1 VWFNVKRKLTEMA
14 AWIQATAQHMDDGL
28 VTGVSIDSR
37 TVQAGD
43 LFIPFRGEQVNG
55 HQYVHRAIEQ
65 GAVASLWMTDEPN
78 PPADVA
84 LIFVDNPELAL
95 QEMARA
101 YRTTLQCT
109 VIGITGSNGKTSTK
123 DLVASVLSPYF
134 NVRKTEGNFNNE
146 LGLPLTILSLD
157 DKTEYA
163 VLEMGMSGFGE
174 ISFLSKLAKPDYV
187 VITNIGEAHM
197 LDLGSREGIAKA
209 KFEIIDG
216 LVEGGKLYYD
226 GDESLLK
233 SLVVQRADVPAISFG
248 YAASNDL
255 SLKAVDSNDTGSRF
269 TTSGLQNEQF
279 TIPVYGA
286 HQVKN
291 TLTAILIANEA
302 GLNTNDI
309 AKALKNA
316 VLTDMRMQPIQAKN
330 GALFINDAYNA
341 APTSVRAA
349 LSFIKETNLRPKKW
363 LVLGDMLELGDD
375 EQAYHEGLAEQIADM
390 NLEGAL
396 LYGPRMKWLY
406 DELEKRKVQT
416 RLVWSK
422 DDYVPITEVIQ
433 NETNDESVILVKGSR
448 GMALENIIESI
459 NHRDDVK

>member
-1 VWFNVKRKLTEMA
+1 VKQQLIEIA
-14 AWIQATAQHMDDGL
+14 GWLQAEGQCLGGVMIG
-28 VTGVSIDSR
+28 GVSIDSR
-37 TVQAGD
+37 KIGKGD

-55 HQYVHRAIEQ
+55 HKYVESAIKN
-65 GAVASLWMTDEPN
+65 GAAASLWMKDEPN
-78 PPADVA
+78 PPTGVP
-84 LIFVDNPELAL
+84 LIFVENPEIAL

-101 YRTTLQCT
+101 YRNTLQCT